1 MNKKNN
7 LLNVFYL
14 LVPGFVLLISF
25 THIPAVKTLMN
36 SFYSTAKGRRASKFV
51 GLENYETLWLD
62 ATFWKV
68 FSNNIIYA
76 LGVIP
81 SSILLSLGMALW
93 VNSKII
99 GRPFLRF
106 SYFLP
111 TVLPLIAV
119 GNIWLFFYA
128 PGFGLIDQIVTS
140 LGFPSQNILGSQ
152 ESSLFGVMA
161 VGIWKEAGFYMI
173 FYLAGL
179 QAIPPDLKEAAMIE
193 GANKWYI
200 FWRITFPLLTPTTL
214 FVSVNAVINSFRQID
229 HIVVMTQG
237 GPDYA
242 STLLLYYIYESAFVF
257 WDTAYATTLSVVLIL
272 LLCLIAIGQFFVLDK
287 KVHYQ

>member
-119 GNIWLFFYA
+119 GNIWLFF
-128 PGFGLIDQIVTS
+128 LCS
-140 LGFPSQNILGSQ
+140 W
-152 ESSLFGVMA
+152 
-161 VGIWKEAGFYMI
+161 IWF
-173 FYLAGL
+173 
-179 QAIPPDLKEAAMIE
+179 
-193 GANKWYI
+193 N
-200 FWRITFPLLTPTTL
+200 
-214 FVSVNAVINSFRQID
+214 
-229 HIVVMTQG
+229 
-237 GPDYA
+237 
-242 STLLLYYIYESAFVF
+242 
-257 WDTAYATTLSVVLIL
+257 
-272 LLCLIAIGQFFVLDK
+272 
-287 KVHYQ
+287 